1 MIIKKDE
8 KVIGG
13 NLIFQANNKVAIIFY
28 NMKSNFKKAKSFY
41 KKSEKSSIENH
52 NPLEVVKTMVNEL
65 KKSMN
70 IVVSSTGQ
78 NEQNSVR
85 AKHFSR
91 ALVIIYT
98 LQTSLDFEKGE
109 QLEMDFT
116 DWDSKGMKGGGIAH
130 MLGQPRVPMMY
141 GGDPG
146 FAFEYGGS
154 WADWRD
160 NHQHMMPLMEYI
172 GTKLPK
178 ERTLL
183 EQTLKMVALLSCK
196 ENNHGIKI
204 FY

>member
-1 MIIKKDE
+1 
-8 KVIGG
+8 
-13 NLIFQANNKVAIIFY
+13 
-28 NMKSNFKKAKSFY
+28 MKSNFKKAKSFY

-109 QLEMDFT
+109 QLAGKLFQIYEFCRKQLIT
-116 DWDSKGMKGGGIAH
+116 IISSVNFNFLNSCIQNLFI
-130 MLGQPRVPMMY
+130 LGFV
-141 GGDPG
+141 
-146 FAFEYGGS
+146 
-154 WADWRD
+154 
-160 NHQHMMPLMEYI
+160 
-172 GTKLPK
+172 
-178 ERTLL
+178 
-183 EQTLKMVALLSCK
+183 
-196 ENNHGIKI
+196 
-204 FY
+204 